1 MQEEPGQGVGQV
13 EVGMLA
19 WYLVRLMPE
28 LRQERP
34 RGHLSTGEPGAWAAI
49 REMGTRMGWEGAG
62 WLWSSES
69 RGRGVG
75 ANPGTE
81 SDRKMEPN

>member
-1 MQEEPGQGVGQV
+1 MGQV

-19 WYLVRLMPE
+19 WYLVHLSPE
-28 LRQERP
+28 MHQEHP

-49 REMGTRMGWEGAG
+49 QEVGTWMGWEGAG

-69 RGRGVG
+69 RGRSGG
-75 ANPGTE
+75 
-81 SDRKMEPN
+81 EPWC